1 MTRIRTRGNE
11 EGEVE
16 ATDETRPLGTEA
28 FRLDGRVALVT
39 GAASE
44 RGIGRAVARV
54 FAAAGAAVA
63 LADVDSEGVEWAAEE
78 LRKTGAKAV
87 ALRMDVT
94 SASSV
99 EEGVA
104 EMEATL
110 GPADVLVNS
119 AGVTRAT
126 PIWDLSVEEFDWL
139 MGINVRGGFLCL
151 KAVLPGMMERR
162 WGRLIW
168 LSSQAGKQGGGVFG
182 KSHYAASKAA
192 LIGLCQAVAR
202 ELGPYGITS
211 NAIAPGLIDTG
222 LVARSG
228 GERMDRDL
236 KEKVSSTVSLR
247 RVGRPEEVAYAALYL
262 ASEEAGYVTGE
273 ILDVN
278 GGAYFG

>member
-1 MTRIRTRGNE
+1 MDTA
-11 EGEVE
+11 EGGV
-16 ATDETRPLGTEA
+16 
-28 FRLDGRVALVT
+28 FRLDGRTALVT

-44 RGIGRAVARV
+44 RGIGRAVARA
-54 FAAAGAAVA
+54 FAAVGARVA
-63 LADVDSEGVEWAAEE
+63 LADLDLEGVAWAAEE
-78 LRKTGAKAV
+78 LRAAGAVAV
-87 ALRMDVT
+87 ALPMDV
-94 SASSV
+94 ASRVSV

-104 EMEATL
+104 QMEAAL

-126 PIWDLSVEEFDWL
+126 PLWDLSVEEFDWL
-139 MGINVRGGFLCL
+139 MGVNLRGGFLCL

-162 WGRLIW
+162 WGRVIW

-182 KSHYAASKAA
+182 KSHYATSKAA
-192 LIGLCQAVAR
+192 LIGLCQAAAR

-228 GERMDRDL
+228 GEEMDRDL
-236 KEKVSSTVSLR
+236 REKVEATVPLR
-247 RVGRPEEVAYAALYL
+247 RVGRPEEIAHAALYL
-262 ASEEAGYVTGE
+262 ASDAASYVTGE